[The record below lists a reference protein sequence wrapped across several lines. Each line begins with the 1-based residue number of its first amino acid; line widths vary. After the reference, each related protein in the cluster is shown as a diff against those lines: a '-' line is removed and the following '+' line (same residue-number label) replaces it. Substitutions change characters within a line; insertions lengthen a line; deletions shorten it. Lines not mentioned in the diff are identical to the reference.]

1 MKQDPAL
8 QLRGFLLDIV
18 GLCALTLV
26 LESSLLGVSDVADGD
41 SLSVNF
47 GIAWYEDDETANDL
61 PAWVESEDDIEVL
74 IADRLHLSLLHEA
87 CVTNKDA
94 VQLKRKVEVLPR
106 RGHFPTVWTAWERI
120 LRGRSSVRQVSRLAI
135 AADTPMIFFNH
146 YWDGVPE
153 SPRWLKD
160 KPLYLMPNIEMIELT
175 LSHYWRVGV
184 VLCKTH
190 VCNDSVTRRHEEN
203 GNPRNTNVFITK
215 HTSSDQAEF
224 ARQRL
229 GTRELVDCWVL
240 SSGMPQLDVY
250 IDDSSYNVLFPQTY
264 QRRLDR
270 ARSPVQINHG
280 MLEPQGFSKLT
291 AESAFFMCPSRSEGY
306 GHYLTKRMHLLEW

>member
-47 GIAWYEDDETANDL
+47 GIAWHEDDETANDL

-87 CVTNKDA
+87 YNDYELINDSNLSERLRCCPGVDIFQPFGLRGNGYCEDA
-94 VQLKRKVEVLPR
+94 VAYAKCTSVLGTKFYDETLGREVDYYDLCLK
-106 RGHFPTVWTAWERI
+106 
-120 LRGRSSVRQVSRLAI
+120 
-135 AADTPMIFFNH
+135 TPMIFFNH

-229 GTRELVDCWVL
+229 GN
-240 SSGMPQLDVY
+240 
-250 IDDSSYNVLFPQTY
+250 DSIAPKDFF
-264 QRRLDR
+264 QR
-270 ARSPVQINHG
+270 
-280 MLEPQGFSKLT
+280 
-291 AESAFFMCPSRSEGY
+291 
-306 GHYLTKRMHLLEW
+306 